1 MMSSSRSLKDICLS
15 EVVMEA
21 ILQLHNLN
29 KSYASF
35 PALKNVDLEL
45 EPGRIMG
52 ILGPNGSGKTTLI
65 KIVAGLLQPSGG
77 EVLVCGMAPGVQ
89 TKALVSYLP
98 DVYHLP
104 DWMAIRGLI
113 QYFNSF
119 YEDFDLDLAFTLLE
133 RLGIDQKR
141 KVTALSKGTREKL
154 QLSLALAREAR
165 LYLMDELLEG
175 IDPVARMVTIDTIL
189 ENYNTEGA
197 LLISTH
203 LITNVE
209 KLLDEVVFLKDG
221 EVVLSG
227 STEDLRVEKKSSIE
241 GIYKEIFS

>member
-1 MMSSSRSLKDICLS
+1 
-15 EVVMEA
+15 MEA
-21 ILQLHNLN
+21 ILRLHNLN

-45 EPGRIMG
+45 APGRIMG

-77 EVLVCGMAPGVQ
+77 EVLVCGKAPGVQ
-89 TKALVSYLP
+89 TKALVSFLP
-98 DVYHLP
+98 DVNHLP
-104 DWMAIRGLI
+104 NWMTIQGII
-113 QYFNSF
+113 QYFNTF
-119 YEDFDLDLAFTLLE
+119 YEDFDPERAFALLE
-133 RLGIDQKR
+133 RLGIDQGR

-154 QLSLALAREAR
+154 QLSLALARKAR

-175 IDPVARMVTIDTIL
+175 IDPVARMVAIDTIL
-189 ENYNTEGA
+189 ENYNPEGS
-197 LLISTH
+197 LIISTH
-203 LITNVE
+203 LITDVE

-221 EVVLSG
+221 EIILSG
-227 STEDLRVEKKSSIE
+227 STEDLRVEKRRSIE

>member
-1 MMSSSRSLKDICLS
+1 
-15 EVVMEA
+15 MEA

-52 ILGPNGSGKTTLI
+52 VLGPNGSGKTTLI

-77 EVLVCGMAPGVQ
+77 EVMVCGKAPGMQ
-89 TKALVSYLP
+89 TKALVSYMP

-104 DWMAIRGLI
+104 NWMTIDGII
-113 QYFNSF
+113 QYFNTF
-119 YEDFDLDLAFTLLE
+119 YEDFDPDRAFALLE
-133 RLGIDQKR
+133 QLGIDHR
-141 KVTALSKGTREKL
+141 HKVTALSKGTREKL
-154 QLSLALAREAR
+154 QLSLALARKAR

-175 IDPVARMVTIDTIL
+175 IDPVARTVAIDTIL
-189 ENYNTEGA
+189 ENYNTEGSVI
-197 LLISTH
+197 ISTH
-203 LITNVE
+203 LITDVE
-209 KLLDEVVFLKDG
+209 KLLDEVVFLKEG
-221 EVVLSG
+221 EIILSG
-227 STEDLRVEKKSSIE
+227 NTEDLRVQKKRSIE

>member
-1 MMSSSRSLKDICLS
+1 
-15 EVVMEA
+15 MET
-21 ILQLHNLN
+21 ILRLHNLN

-35 PALKNVDLEL
+35 PALKNLDLEL

-77 EVLVCGMAPGVQ
+77 EVRVCGIAPGAQ
-89 TKALVSYLP
+89 TKTLVSYLP

-104 DWMAIRGLI
+104 NWMTIQGII
-113 QYFNSF
+113 QYFNTF
-119 YEDFDLDLAFTLLE
+119 YDDFDPDLAFALLE
-133 RLGIDQKR
+133 RLGIDQGR

-154 QLSLALAREAR
+154 QLSMALARKAR

-175 IDPVARMVTIDTIL
+175 IDPVARMVAIDTIL
-189 ENYNTEGA
+189 ENYNTEGS
-197 LLISTH
+197 LIISTH
-203 LITNVE
+203 LITDVE

-221 EVVLSG
+221 EIILSG
-227 STEDLRVEKKSSIE
+227 STEDLRVERKKSIE
-241 GIYKEIFS
+241 GIYKEVFS

>member
-1 MMSSSRSLKDICLS
+1 
-15 EVVMEA
+15 MEA

-52 ILGPNGSGKTTLI
+52 VLGPNGSGKTTLI

-77 EVLVCGMAPGVQ
+77 EVMVCGKAPGMQ
-89 TKALVSYLP
+89 TKALVSYMP

-104 DWMAIRGLI
+104 NWMTIDGII
-113 QYFNSF
+113 QYFNTF
-119 YEDFDLDLAFTLLE
+119 YADFDPDRAFALLE
-133 RLGIDQKR
+133 QLGIDHR
-141 KVTALSKGTREKL
+141 HKVTALSKGTREKL
-154 QLSLALAREAR
+154 QLSLALARKAR

-175 IDPVARMVTIDTIL
+175 IDPVARTVAIDTIL
-189 ENYNTEGA
+189 ENYNTEGS

-203 LITNVE
+203 LITDVE
-209 KLLDEVVFLKDG
+209 KLLDEVVFLKAG
-221 EVVLSG
+221 EIVLSG
-227 STEDLRVEKKSSIE
+227 NTEDLRLEKNRSIE

>member
-1 MMSSSRSLKDICLS
+1 
-15 EVVMEA
+15 MET
-21 ILQLHNLN
+21 ILNIHNLN
-29 KSYASF
+29 KSYGSF

-45 EPGRIMG
+45 KPGRILG

-77 EVLVCGMAPGVQ
+77 EVMVCGMTPGVQ

-104 DWMAIRGLI
+104 NWMTIPGII

-119 YEDFDLDLAFTLLE
+119 YEDFEPDQAFALLE
-133 RLGIDQKR
+133 QLGIDQNR

-154 QLSLALAREAR
+154 QLSLALARKAR

-175 IDPVARMVTIDTIL
+175 IDPVARIVTIDAIL
-189 ENYNTEGA
+189 ENYNTEGSV
-197 LLISTH
+197 LISTH
-203 LITNVE
+203 LITDVE

-221 EVVLSG
+221 EIILSG
-227 STEDLRVEKKSSIE
+227 STEDLREEKKRSIE

>member
-1 MMSSSRSLKDICLS
+1 M
-15 EVVMEA
+15 MEA

-77 EVLVCGMAPGVQ
+77 EVMVCGMAPGVQ

-98 DVYHLP
+98 DVNDLP
-104 DWMAIRGLI
+104 NWMTIHGII
-113 QYFNSF
+113 QYFNTF
-119 YEDFDLDLAFTLLE
+119 YEDFDPERAFALLE
-133 RLGIDQKR
+133 RLGIDQRR

-154 QLSLALAREAR
+154 KLSLVLARKAR

-189 ENYNTEGA
+189 ENFNTEGS
-197 LLISTH
+197 LIISTH
-203 LITNVE
+203 LITDVE

-221 EVVLSG
+221 EIILSS
-227 STEDLRVEKKSSIE
+227 STEDLRVEKKRSIE

>member
-1 MMSSSRSLKDICLS
+1 MK
-15 EVVMEA
+15 A

-29 KSYASF
+29 KSYARF

-45 EPGRIMG
+45 EPGKIMG

-65 KIVAGLLQPSGG
+65 KIIAGLLQPSGG
-77 EVLVCGMAPGVQ
+77 EVLVCGMAPGAQ

-98 DVYHLP
+98 DVNHLP
-104 DWMAIRGLI
+104 DWMTIQGII
-113 QYFNSF
+113 QYFNTF
-119 YEDFDLDLAFTLLE
+119 FEDFDPERAFSLME

-154 QLSLALAREAR
+154 QLSLTLARKAR

-175 IDPVARMVTIDTIL
+175 IDPVARTVAIDTIL
-189 ENYNTEGA
+189 ENYNTEGS
-197 LLISTH
+197 LIISTH
-203 LITNVE
+203 LIADVE

-221 EVVLSG
+221 EIILSG
-227 STEDLRVEKKSSIE
+227 STEDLRIEKKKSIE
-241 GIYKEIFS
+241 GIYKEMFS

>member
-1 MMSSSRSLKDICLS
+1 
-15 EVVMEA
+15 MEE
-21 ILQLHNLN
+21 ILHLHNLS

-35 PALKNVDLEL
+35 PALKKVDLKL

-77 EVLVCGMAPGVQ
+77 EVRVCGLAPGAQ
-89 TKALVSYLP
+89 AKALVSYLP
-98 DVYHLP
+98 DINHLP
-104 DWMAIRGLI
+104 NWMTIHGII
-113 QYFNSF
+113 QYFNTF
-119 YEDFDLDLAFTLLE
+119 YEDFDPDRAFALLE
-133 RLGIDQKR
+133 RLEVDQSR

-154 QLSLALAREAR
+154 QLSLILARKAR

-175 IDPVARMVTIDTIL
+175 IDPVARMVAIDTIL
-189 ENYNTEGA
+189 ENYNPEGS

-203 LITNVE
+203 LITDVE
-209 KLLDEVVFLKDG
+209 KLLDEVAFLKDG
-221 EVVLSG
+221 EIILSG
-227 STEDLRVEKKSSIE
+227 STEDLRMEKKRSIE

>member
-1 MMSSSRSLKDICLS
+1 
-15 EVVMEA
+15 MEE
-21 ILQLHNLN
+21 ILHLHNLS

-35 PALKNVDLEL
+35 PALKNVDLKL

-77 EVLVCGMAPGVQ
+77 EVRVCGLAPGAQ
-89 TKALVSYLP
+89 AKALVSYLP
-98 DVYHLP
+98 DINHLP
-104 DWMAIRGLI
+104 NWMTIHGII
-113 QYFNSF
+113 QYFNTF
-119 YEDFDLDLAFTLLE
+119 YEDFDPDRAFALLE
-133 RLGIDQKR
+133 RLEVDQSR

-154 QLSLALAREAR
+154 QLSLILARKAR

-175 IDPVARMVTIDTIL
+175 IDPVARMVAIDTIL
-189 ENYNTEGA
+189 ENYNPEGS

-203 LITNVE
+203 LITDVE
-209 KLLDEVVFLKDG
+209 KLLDEVAFLKDG
-221 EVVLSG
+221 EIILSG
-227 STEDLRVEKKSSIE
+227 STEDLRMEKKRSIE

>member
-1 MMSSSRSLKDICLS
+1 MA
-15 EVVMEA
+15 A

-45 EPGRIMG
+45 EPGKIMG
-52 ILGPNGSGKTTLI
+52 VLGPNGSGKTTLI

-77 EVLVCGMAPGVQ
+77 EVMVCGMAPGVQ

-98 DVYHLP
+98 DVNHLP
-104 DWMAIRGLI
+104 NWMSIHGII
-113 QYFNSF
+113 QYFNTF
-119 YEDFDLDLAFTLLE
+119 YEDFDPDRALALLE
-133 RLGIDQKR
+133 QLGIDSKR
-141 KVTALSKGTREKL
+141 KVTVLSKGTREKL
-154 QLSLALAREAR
+154 QLALVLAREAR

-203 LITNVE
+203 LITDVE
-209 KLLDEVVFLKDG
+209 KLLDEVVFLKEG

>member
-1 MMSSSRSLKDICLS
+1 
-15 EVVMEA
+15 MEA

-77 EVLVCGMAPGVQ
+77 EVKVCGMAPGAP

-98 DVYHLP
+98 DVNHLP
-104 DWMAIRGLI
+104 NWMTLRGMI
-113 QYFNSF
+113 QYFNTF
-119 YEDFDLDLAFTLLE
+119 YEDFDPDLAYTLLE

-141 KVTALSKGTREKL
+141 KVTALSRGTREKL
-154 QLSLALAREAR
+154 QLSLALARKAR

-175 IDPVARMVTIDTIL
+175 IDPVARMVAIETIL
-189 ENYNTEGA
+189 ENYNPEGSVI
-197 LLISTH
+197 ISTH
-203 LITNVE
+203 LITDVE
-209 KLLDEVVFLKDG
+209 KLLDEVVFLKEG

-227 STEDLRVEKKSSIE
+227 STEDLRVEKKKSID

>member
-1 MMSSSRSLKDICLS
+1 
-15 EVVMEA
+15 MEE
-21 ILQLHNLN
+21 ILHLHNLS

-35 PALKNVDLEL
+35 PALKKVDLKL

-77 EVLVCGMAPGVQ
+77 EVRVCGLAPGAQ
-89 TKALVSYLP
+89 AKALVSYLP
-98 DVYHLP
+98 DINHLP
-104 DWMAIRGLI
+104 NWMTIHGII
-113 QYFNSF
+113 QYFNTF
-119 YEDFDLDLAFTLLE
+119 YEDFDPDRVFALLE
-133 RLGIDQKR
+133 RLEVDQNR

-154 QLSLALAREAR
+154 QLSLILARKAR

-175 IDPVARMVTIDTIL
+175 IDPVARMVAIDTIL
-189 ENYNTEGA
+189 ENYNPEGS
-197 LLISTH
+197 LIISTH
-203 LITNVE
+203 LITDVE

-221 EVVLSG
+221 EIILSG
-227 STEDLRVEKKSSIE
+227 STEDLRMEKKRSIE

>member
-1 MMSSSRSLKDICLS
+1 
-15 EVVMEA
+15 MEA
-21 ILQLHNLN
+21 ILHLRNLN

-45 EPGRIMG
+45 EPGKIMG

-77 EVLVCGMAPGVQ
+77 EVMVCGMAPGAQ

-98 DVYHLP
+98 DVNHLP
-104 DWMAIRGLI
+104 NWMTIQGII
-113 QYFNSF
+113 QYFNAF
-119 YEDFDLDLAFTLLE
+119 YEDFDPERAFALLE
-133 RLGIDQKR
+133 RLGIDQRR

-154 QLSLALAREAR
+154 QLSLTLARKAR

-189 ENYNTEGA
+189 ENYNTEGSVI
-197 LLISTH
+197 ISTH
-203 LITNVE
+203 LITEVE

-221 EVVLSG
+221 EIVLSG
-227 STEDLRVEKKSSIE
+227 STEALRVEKKRSIE

>member
-1 MMSSSRSLKDICLS
+1 
-15 EVVMEA
+15 MEE
-21 ILQLHNLN
+21 ILHLHNLS
-29 KSYASF
+29 KSYAGF

-77 EVLVCGMAPGVQ
+77 DVKVCGMAPGAQ
-89 TKALVSYLP
+89 TKALVSYMP
-98 DVYHLP
+98 DVNHLP
-104 DWMAIRGLI
+104 NWMTIQGI
-113 QYFNSF
+113 VQYFNTF
-119 YEDFDLDLAFTLLE
+119 YEDFDPNRAFALLE
-133 RLGIDQKR
+133 RLEVDQSR

-154 QLSLALAREAR
+154 QLSLVLARQAR

-175 IDPVARMVTIDTIL
+175 IDPVARTVAIDTIL
-189 ENYNTEGA
+189 ENYNPEGS

-203 LITNVE
+203 LITDVE

-221 EVVLSG
+221 EIILSG
-227 STEDLRVEKKSSIE
+227 STEDLRVKKKRSIE

>member
-1 MMSSSRSLKDICLS
+1 
-15 EVVMEA
+15 MEA

-104 DWMAIRGLI
+104 NWMTIPGII
-113 QYFNSF
+113 QYFNTF
-119 YEDFDLDLAFTLLE
+119 YEDFDPDRAFTLLE
-133 RLGIDQKR
+133 RLGIDQRR

-154 QLSLALAREAR
+154 QLSLALARKAR

-175 IDPVARMVTIDTIL
+175 IDPVARIVTIDTIL
-189 ENYNTEGA
+189 ENYNTEGS
-197 LLISTH
+197 LIITTH
-203 LITNVE
+203 LITDVE
-209 KLLDEVVFLKDG
+209 KLLDEVVFLKEG
-221 EVVLSG
+221 EIILSG
-227 STEDLRVEKKSSIE
+227 NTEDLRVEKKRSIE

>member
-1 MMSSSRSLKDICLS
+1 
-15 EVVMEA
+15 MET
-21 ILQLHNLN
+21 ILQLHYLS

-35 PALKNVDLEL
+35 PALKNVNLEL

-77 EVLVCGMAPGVQ
+77 EVMVCGMAPGVQ

-98 DVYHLP
+98 DVNHLP
-104 DWMAIRGLI
+104 NWMTILGII
-113 QYFNSF
+113 QYFNTF
-119 YEDFDLDLAFTLLE
+119 FKDFDPDRAFALLE

-141 KVTALSKGTREKL
+141 KVTALSKGTREKM
-154 QLSLALAREAR
+154 QLSLALARKAR

-175 IDPVARMVTIDTIL
+175 IDPVARMVAIDTIL
-189 ENYNTEGA
+189 ENFNTEGS

-203 LITNVE
+203 LITDVE

-221 EVVLSG
+221 EIVLSS
-227 STEDLRVEKKSSIE
+227 STEDLRVEKKRSIE

>member
-1 MMSSSRSLKDICLS
+1 
-15 EVVMEA
+15 MEA
-21 ILQLHNLN
+21 IIHLHNLS

-35 PALKNVDLEL
+35 PALKNVDLNL

-77 EVLVCGMAPGVQ
+77 EVRVCGLAPGAQ

-98 DVYHLP
+98 DVNHLP
-104 DWMAIRGLI
+104 TWMTIHGII
-113 QYFNSF
+113 QYFNTF
-119 YEDFDLDLAFTLLE
+119 YEDFDPDLAFALLE
-133 RLGIDQKR
+133 RLGIDQRR
-141 KVTALSKGTREKL
+141 KVTALSKGTHEKL
-154 QLSLALAREAR
+154 QLSLVLARQAR

-175 IDPVARMVTIDTIL
+175 IDPVARMVAIDTIL
-189 ENYNTEGA
+189 ENYNTEGS

-203 LITNVE
+203 LITDVE

-221 EVVLSG
+221 EIILSG
-227 STEDLRVEKKSSIE
+227 STEDLRVEKKRSIE